1 MTYRGDPHTGGQGV
15 YTRHVVER
23 LIEMGHHVE
32 VFSGPPYPRLSP
44 SVKLTKLPSLDL
56 FRSPDPFRT
65 PKLREFKSYVDV
77 LEYALTCT
85 AAFAEPLTFSLRA
98 ERHLRSRLD
107 EFDIVHDNQC
117 LGYGIWRLARRGL
130 PVVATIHHPI
140 TVDRRVEIARA
151 ASWRKRLALRRF
163 YSFTPMQSR
172 VARRAARILT
182 VSRSSFDD
190 LTNDMGIDPS
200 RVRVVN
206 VGVDAETFK
215 PQPDVAAVPGRVMTT
230 ASADVAMK
238 GLSFALEAIAK
249 LRVTDPNVHLVVIG
263 KPREGSAAT
272 RLIDTLGLE
281 DAVTFTSGVSEARIV
296 ELYAQA
302 QVAVVPSLY
311 EGFSLPAV
319 EAMACGVTLVA
330 TTGGALSEVTGTD
343 GETCLA
349 VPPADADALAVAIGR
364 ALGSA
369 ELRARI
375 GGAGRERVL
384 RRYSWHHTATQTAEH
399 YREVLREHAAR

>member
-1 MTYRGDPHTGGQGV
+1 M
-15 YTRHVVER
+15 
-23 LIEMGHHVE
+23 E
-32 VFSGPPYPRLSP
+32 VFSGPPYPQLSP
-44 SVKLTKLPSLDL
+44 SVKLTQLPSLDL

-65 PKLREFKSYVDV
+65 PKLREFTSYIDV

-98 ERHLRSRLD
+98 ERHLRHRLAQ
-107 EFDIVHDNQC
+107 FDIIHDNQC
-117 LGYGIWRLARRGL
+117 LGYGIWRLARRGAG
-130 PVVATIHHPI
+130 VVATIHHPI

-151 ASWRKRLALRRF
+151 ANWRKRLGLRRF

-172 VARRAARILT
+172 VARRLDRIVT

-190 LTNDMGIDPS
+190 LTNDMKIDPA

-206 VGVDAETFK
+206 VGVDADTFK
-215 PQPDVAAVPGRVMTT
+215 PQHGVAAVAGRVMTT

-238 GLSFALEAIAK
+238 GLSFLLEAIAK
-249 LRVTDPNVHLVVIG
+249 LRVTDERVHLVVIG
-263 KPREGSAAT
+263 KPREGSEAT

-330 TTGGALSEVTGTD
+330 TTGGALAEVTGPD

-349 VPPADADALAVAIGR
+349 VPPGDADALTSAVGR

-375 GGAGRERVL
+375 GSAGRERVL
-384 RRYSWHHTATQTAEH
+384 RRYSWQHTAEQTVEQ
-399 YREVLREHAAR
+399 YREVLRERSAG